1 MLCFVATRL
10 IDAYRTHKAVYL
22 ILPTPSVM
30 STIIYIQLALINVL
44 H

>member
-10 IDAYRTHKAVYL
+10 IHRTHKAVYL
-22 ILPTPSVM
+22 ILPTPPVM
-30 STIIYIQLALINVL
+30 STIIYIELALINVL